1 MCAGDCQFFP
11 SAPLLSRSESQKTA
25 YIYHMWTLHIVSIY
39 FSLLFITY
47 QYSQKNSLY
56 IWTSHTFFIYLS
68 YILIAHL
75 SPCPESQKKQ
85 PIYNIYGRHILSSY
99 IFHIFLHLKITKTA
113 YIYIFGHH
121 ILSQYIYFAHFIS
134 FTYKYSHFPP
144 FLVQRHKKTTYI
156 DVTYFLIMF
165 FTFFFYHILIFPP
178 YSFSCT
184 KDSPFMEDTYFFILH
199 IFFYHMYQNSHLP
212 FDLVQSQRR
221 RSRVSGVLKNSQCV
235 VHIMPK

>member
-1 MCAGDCQFFP
+1 
-11 SAPLLSRSESQKTA
+11 
-25 YIYHMWTLHIVSIY
+25 MWTLHIVSIY

-156 DVTYFLIMF
+156 DVTYFLTMF
-165 FTFFFYHILIFPP
+165 FTSFYHILIFPP

-184 KDSPFMEDTYFFILH
+184 KDSPFMEGTYFLHPSHIL
-199 IFFYHMYQNSHLP
+199 ISHVSKFSPSLRSGS
-212 FDLVQSQRR
+212 DSKKTDGVQ
-221 RSRVSGVLKNSQCV
+221 KNSQYV
-235 VHIMPK
+235 VHTMPK